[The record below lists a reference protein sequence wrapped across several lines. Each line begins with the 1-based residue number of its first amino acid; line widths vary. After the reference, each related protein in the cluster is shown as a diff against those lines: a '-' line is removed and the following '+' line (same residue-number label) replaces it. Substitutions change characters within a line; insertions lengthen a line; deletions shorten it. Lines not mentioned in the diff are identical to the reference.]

1 MPISLP
7 SLSRRRFLAGS
18 AAAGLGL
25 LADSVRAQ
33 VFGAGVISAYADPNR
48 LALLSD
54 THVADS
60 LAASSRG
67 VTMANNLWQVTR
79 DVLALR
85 DKPAH
90 VLINGDLA
98 HLHGRATDYTMAVSL
113 LAPLRQAG
121 MPIHVALGNHDSRE
135 HLATA
140 LPALGI
146 AAPAP
151 ASRQVTVIELPRA
164 NVLMLDSLNRTNQM
178 RGSLGEAQLDWLAKA
193 LDARPKKPALVF
205 VHHHPELGFNLI
217 RGGIADTAA
226 LMGVLSPRRQVKALV
241 YGHTHVWSHRQQPDG
256 LHLVNLPSTAYVFS
270 GRQPNGW
277 VDAQLQAT
285 GARLQLHTLDPRHP
299 LQGQQLSLAWR
310 A

>member
-25 LADSVRAQ
+25 LAESIRAQ
-33 VFGAGVISAYADPNR
+33 VFGAEVISAYADPNR

-54 THVADS
+54 THVADKLS
-60 LAASSRG
+60 ASSRG
-67 VTMANNLWQVTR
+67 VTMADNLWAVTR

-90 VLINGDLA
+90 ILINGDLA
-98 HLHGRATDYTMAVSL
+98 HLHGRAGDDAMAVAL
-113 LAPLRQAG
+113 LAPLLRAG
-121 MPIHVALGNHDSRE
+121 MTIHVALGNHDSRE
-135 HLATA
+135 HLASV
-140 LPALGI
+140 LPNFGVATPV
-146 AAPAP
+146 APG
-151 ASRQVTVIELPRA
+151 RQVTVLELPRA
-164 NVLMLDSLNRTNQM
+164 NVLMLDSLNQTNHL
-178 RGSLGEAQLDWLAKA
+178 RGSLGEAQLDWLARA
-193 LDARPKKPALVF
+193 LDARRNKPAIVF

-226 LMGVLSPRRQVKALV
+226 LMNVISPRRQVKALL
-241 YGHTHVWSHRQQPDG
+241 YGHTHVWSHKQQPDG

-270 GRQPNGW
+270 GSQPNGW
-277 VDAQLQAT
+277 VDAQLQT
-285 GARLQLHTLDPRHP
+285 NGAQLQLHTINPRHP
-299 LQGQQLSLAWR
+299 VNGQQLNLAWR